1 MKLLDVTIH
10 NFMAISEAQVKL
22 ADRGL
27 VLVQGD
33 NQDESSATSNGAG
46 KSSFADALCW
56 CLYGTTARGEEGDKV
71 VNRFVGKDCSVTV
84 TVEDGPDDYL
94 ITRYRKHKTHKNQL
108 KVKRAKRGV
117 EAWGDLTKGTEKLTQ
132 EVINQIIG
140 CSFEVFTGAVYAG
153 QERMPDLPGMTD
165 KTLKML
171 IEEASGATLLEAAYG
186 EANTR
191 LRAIKAEV
199 EASDE
204 LRVRV
209 QILVEENETRLE
221 DAKAGKTTFEKDR
234 LEAVKVIHAKA
245 TVIKSQYDTLK
256 VKVDAGDREADLKH
270 GIKALD
276 DAIAAVE
283 GERKTEKAILG
294 GYRPSRPGSRRTTRQ
309 SQTSPRTPSWMFNPW
324 RRPSIGSAVPA
335 RRARAHTPPPT
346 LRPPKNWPS

>member
-1 MKLLDVTIH
+1 MRLLSVTIH
-10 NFMAISEAQVKL
+10 NFMAISRAEVKL

-27 VLVQGD
+27 VLVQGVND
-33 NQDESSATSNGAG
+33 DESSATSNGAG

-56 CLYGTTARGEEGDKV
+56 CLYGTTARGEAGDQI
-71 VNRFVGKDCSVTV
+71 VNRFVGKDCSVAMSV
-84 TVEDGPDDYL
+84 QDGPHDYL

-108 KVKRAKRGV
+108 KVKQIILGF
-117 EAWGDLTKGTEKLTQ
+117 EAWTDLTKGTEKLTQ

-153 QERMPDLPGMTD
+153 QEKMPDLPGMTD

-171 IEEASGATLLEAAYG
+171 IEEASGATLLEAAYD
-186 EANTR
+186 EAQTR

-245 TVIKSQYDTLK
+245 TVTKSQYEALK
-256 VKVDAGDREADLKH
+256 VKIDAGDREVDLKH
-270 GIKALD
+270 EIKVLD

-283 GERKTEKAILG
+283 SERKTEKTILG
-294 GYRPSRPGSRRTTRQ
+294 RLSTL
-309 SQTSPRTPSWMFNPW
+309 QTML
-324 RRPSIGSAVPA
+324 A
-335 RRARAHTPPPT
+335 AHDATISN
-346 LRPPKNWPS
+346 LAANAKLDLLLKDVHHV